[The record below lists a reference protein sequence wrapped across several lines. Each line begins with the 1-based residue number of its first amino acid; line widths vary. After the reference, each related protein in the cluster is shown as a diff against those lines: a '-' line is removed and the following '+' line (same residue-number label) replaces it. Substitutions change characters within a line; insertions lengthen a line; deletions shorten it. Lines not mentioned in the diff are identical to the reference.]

1 MWLVNTEKILLEE
14 FFDSQVPPYAILS
27 HTWGDQEVLL
37 SDMQAPELDIAL
49 DPRKK
54 EGFDKLVNSCAQ
66 AKKDRHRYIWI
77 DTCCIDKKSSAE
89 LSEAINS
96 MFRYYQNATMC
107 YAFLSDVSAKD
118 DLGTNGEQSIRTRRS
133 LPRQGFRHVQENDTT
148 TEHREIKFHESRWF
162 TRGWTLQ
169 ELIAPKEIHFFCRGW
184 KFFGTKSD
192 LQLELANITG
202 IEQYILAYHDS
213 TDGEKLL
220 ARISVAQKF
229 SWASRR
235 NTTRVEDEA
244 YCLLGILGI
253 NMPLLYGEGKR
264 AFRRLQEEIIRT
276 SADQSIFA
284 WREASTEISLQ
295 VGSRA
300 IGNFLADSVHEFSE
314 SGNICTSR
322 FFESQQVLDVIE
334 TEPYALTNQGLR
346 ILLRILHGE
355 VNGNKEDIAVLNC
368 YRLILSK
375 SSGMPQELRRIGI
388 VVESL
393 RGGDVSS
400 PLKDRDGRYGRVLMD
415 RVVDLSFSSG
425 ESPYIDGTEI
435 ATLLVPDDPKRYHK
449 PQKKTG
455 QWSWDKEYIGFTS
468 RQV

>member
-1 MWLVNTEKILLEE
+1 MLEE

-27 HTWGDQEVLL
+27 HTWGHQEVLL
-37 SDMQAPELDIAL
+37 QDMQAPELDIRL

-54 EGFDKLVNSCAQ
+54 EGFDKIVNSCAQ
-66 AKKDRHRYIWI
+66 AMKDGHQYIWI

-107 YAFLSDVSAKD
+107 YAFLSDVSAKV
-118 DLGTNGEQSIRTRRS
+118 DLGTNGNQSTRTRRG
-133 LPRQGFRHVQENDTT
+133 LPWQGFRHAQENDTK

-169 ELIAPKEIHFFCRGW
+169 ELIAPKEINFFCREW
-184 KFFGTKSD
+184 KFYGTKSD

-202 IEQYILAYHDS
+202 IEQYILAYRDT
-213 TDGEKLL
+213 TDREKLL

-244 YCLLGILGI
+244 YCLLGVLGI

-284 WREASTEISLQ
+284 WRETGTGISLQ
-295 VGSRA
+295 GGGRA
-300 IGNFLADSVHEFSE
+300 MGNFLAHSVREFSE
-314 SGNICTSR
+314 SGDICTSR

-346 ILLRILHGE
+346 ILLRILHGQ

-375 SSGMPQELRRIGI
+375 SSGVPQELRRIGI
-388 VVESL
+388 VVEPL

-400 PLKDRDGRYGRVLMD
+400 PLKERDGRYGRVLMH

-435 ATLLVPDDPKRYHK
+435 TTLLVPDDPKRYHK

-455 QWSWDKEYIGFTS
+455 QWSWNKEYIGLT
-468 RQV
+468 